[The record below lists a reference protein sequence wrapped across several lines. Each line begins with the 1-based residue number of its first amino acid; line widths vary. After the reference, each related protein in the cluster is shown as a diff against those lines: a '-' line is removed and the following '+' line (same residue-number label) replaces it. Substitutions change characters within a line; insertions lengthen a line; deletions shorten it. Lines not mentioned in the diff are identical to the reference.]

1 MTSRDSRKVNDT
13 SWGKL
18 IIKTEDQLSG
28 QVFCLV
34 EISSEVKF
42 MYKNQGFLESSAFL
56 EVLKL
61 CLEDWAEE
69 VRNR

>member
-1 MTSRDSRKVNDT
+1 MTSRDSRKVDDT

-18 IIKTEDQLSG
+18 KIKTEDQLSW

-42 MYKNQGFLESSAFL
+42 MYKKKGFPEWSAFL

-61 CLEDWAEE
+61 HLEDWAEE

>member
-1 MTSRDSRKVNDT
+1 MTSRDSCKVDDT

-18 IIKTEDQLSG
+18 TIKTEDQLSW

-61 CLEDWAEE
+61 HLEDWAEE
-69 VRNR
+69 VRNG